1 MKAFKLVEE
10 RPVTGREM
18 ALAPGHTIGR
28 EGCEIIL
35 PDPEVSRRHAIIRRL
50 DSGVA
55 IEDLSSLNGT
65 WVNGVRITEVTE
77 LAAGDEIR
85 LGNTVCAVHESADA
99 TAASHRPPA

>member
-10 RPVTGREM
+10 RPMTGREM

-28 EGCEIIL
+28 EGCEIVL

-77 LAAGDEIR
+77 LSAGDEIR
-85 LGNTVCAVHESADA
+85 LGNTVCAVHESGGA
-99 TAASHRPPA
+99 TAASHRPPE